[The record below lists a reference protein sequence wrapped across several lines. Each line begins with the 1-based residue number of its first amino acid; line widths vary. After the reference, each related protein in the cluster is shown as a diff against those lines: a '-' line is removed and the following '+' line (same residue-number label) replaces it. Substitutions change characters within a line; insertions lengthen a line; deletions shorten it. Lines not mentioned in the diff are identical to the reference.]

1 MLVQFLYFSICVNH
15 LYFHFF
21 FFLSLS
27 FKSLQPGSYCGE
39 VIHTG
44 SSLMRPHFDK
54 HVKNPTLGKIQ
65 DRVEDSPEEEE
76 DEESQP
82 PSPAESPPQ
91 SMAPPVATIRPQTVS
106 TITTTSSS
114 SISSP
119 PQLSPTAKE
128 RGYDSMEADKCP
140 REECPL
146 SKQVHFHCVKAD
158 CQYATENVELMMD
171 HKTNEKLIFDSFKQC
186 SRKLDCHRPGCK
198 YNMLHKHFHCMH
210 QGCHFSFLQVNICH
224 LGSS

>member
-1 MLVQFLYFSICVNH
+1 
-15 LYFHFF
+15 
-21 FFLSLS
+21 
-27 FKSLQPGSYCGE
+27 
-39 VIHTG
+39 
-44 SSLMRPHFDK
+44 
-54 HVKNPTLGKIQ
+54 
-65 DRVEDSPEEEE
+65 
-76 DEESQP
+76 
-82 PSPAESPPQ
+82 
-91 SMAPPVATIRPQTVS
+91 MAPPVATIRPQTVS

-146 SKQVHFHCVKAD
+146 SKQIHFHCVKAD

-210 QGCHFSFLQVNICH
+210 QGCHFSFLQVQQMESHGRKHMRRIYGKLFNRPNSNNP
-224 LGSS
+224 GSGQQFVLPIMSMARSESPPMVGPPTMVSSAPSIRASYPAR